1 MKVAII
7 IPCYNESDRLD
18 ANKCT
23 EYLLQNAHV
32 HFYFIDDGSTDN
44 TISIINGEFQI
55 NPNLLGTIMVY
66 REVDYAIYEVL

>member
-7 IPCYNESDRLD
+7 IPCYNEADRLD
-18 ANKCT
+18 ANKFT

-44 TISIINGEFQI
+44 TISIING
-55 NPNLLGTIMVY
+55 
-66 REVDYAIYEVL
+66 